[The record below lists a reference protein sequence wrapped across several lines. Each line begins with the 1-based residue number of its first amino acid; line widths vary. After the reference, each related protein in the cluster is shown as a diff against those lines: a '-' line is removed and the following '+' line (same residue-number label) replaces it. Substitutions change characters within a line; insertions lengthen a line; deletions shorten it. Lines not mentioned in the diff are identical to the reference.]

1 MRGPRAV
8 WRGGGGVAQGKP
20 EGPPGALPSVCC
32 FDCVQDEVVRREKL
46 GVNGVIRK
54 KDMYGERERS
64 D

>member
-1 MRGPRAV
+1 MV
-8 WRGGGGVAQGKP
+8 VEVEGGRQGTGH
-20 EGPPGALPSVCC
+20 E
-32 FDCVQDEVVRREKL
+32 DCVQDEVVRREKL